1 MTPTPTPKILN
12 WRQREAQWD
21 WNLRIL
27 GLFSLCFNPN
37 RSSFSPESTCSDGAQ
52 LLSLDNNRLY
62 IRSGFTSASLFIILP
77 VWDVQMDIL

>member
-1 MTPTPTPKILN
+1 MIPTPIPKNTELRR

-37 RSSFSPESTCSDGAQ
+37 RSSFSPESTCSDGAAAAE
-52 LLSLDNNRLY
+52 S
-62 IRSGFTSASLFIILP
+62 
-77 VWDVQMDIL
+77 